1 MRPDTSNTIFP
12 ISKTKYLAMSLFNLF
27 RRSKQDVINQVTDT
41 APSEPVITVDRQLF
55 VEEEAPEL
63 KNPAKKSVNPIEVFL
78 DQNFEWQGYNDGYS
92 HPDTDYLVNKLKILR
107 SEFRLAVDK
116 CMDARRTEV
125 GDLKLHLIQT
135 NGISPRLEAQ
145 LNEKLRQVE
154 VTIHELDIQKILSAE
169 DEGMV
174 STAIHSYRLGFIR
187 GLERYQ
193 QEKLFAGSTG
203 LFNQ

>member
-1 MRPDTSNTIFP
+1 
-12 ISKTKYLAMSLFNLF
+12 MSLFNF
-27 RRSKQDVINQVTDT
+27 FHRSKQSLINQVIDAT
-41 APSEPVITVDRQLF
+41 PEESVITVDRQLF
-55 VEEEAPEL
+55 VDEEAPEL
-63 KNPAKKSVNPIEVFL
+63 KNPAKRTANPIEVFL
-78 DQNFEWQGYNDGYS
+78 DQNFEWQGYNDGYC
-92 HPDTDYLVNKLKILR
+92 HPETDYLVNKLKILR

-125 GDLKLHLIQT
+125 GDLKLHQIQT

-145 LNEKLRQVE
+145 LNEKVSQVE

>member
-1 MRPDTSNTIFP
+1 
-12 ISKTKYLAMSLFNLF
+12 MSFFNLF
-27 RRSKQDVINQVTDT
+27 RRSKTDVHNKAMDT
-41 APSEPVITVDRQLF
+41 ATVKPPIAVEHQLF

-63 KNPAKKSVNPIEVFL
+63 KNPVKKTINPIEVFL

-92 HPDTDYLVNKLKILR
+92 HPETDYLVNKSRILR

-125 GDLKLHLIQT
+125 GNLKLHLIQT
-135 NGISPRLEAQ
+135 NGISPRLEEQ
-145 LNEKLRQVE
+145 LNEKVRQVE

-169 DEGMV
+169 DEGMI
-174 STAIHSYRLGFIR
+174 STATHSYRLGFIR

>member
-1 MRPDTSNTIFP
+1 
-12 ISKTKYLAMSLFNLF
+12 MSFFDLF
-27 RRSKQDVINQVTDT
+27 RRSKPEINNQIIEATPLESV
-41 APSEPVITVDRQLF
+41 AAVDRQLF
-55 VEEEAPEL
+55 IEEEAPEL
-63 KNPAKKSVNPIEVFL
+63 KNPVKKTINPIEVFL

-92 HPDTDYLVNKLKILR
+92 HPETDYLVNKLKIFR

-116 CMDARRTEV
+116 CMDTRRTEV

-145 LNEKLRQVE
+145 LNEKVRQVE
-154 VTIHELDIQKILSAE
+154 VTIHELDIQKILSLE
-169 DEGMV
+169 DEGMI